1 MVNSAPMLADLQRW
15 FQTVIAHPGG
25 VELGLAAAAAQ
36 LGISWEQADEPVL
49 PSRRQS
55 SVERLAVYARA
66 YWARLLECL
75 REDYPLVGR
84 AVGAEAFDALAA
96 AYLIDHP
103 STSYTLA
110 ALGAKF
116 PAYLA
121 DTAPPDDDRLR
132 AVPELA
138 ALERAVTEVFDLD
151 GGETL
156 GFLTADDLQRA
167 ALEPWA
173 EFRPTVLPT
182 VRLLA
187 FRFDVDRW
195 FTSLRD
201 GEVAPPGESGP
212 CYVALSRREF
222 IVRRHRLS
230 RGQYVLLRS
239 LAAGGSLGQA
249 IAELAADEAAA
260 ELDVSDVLRSWF
272 ADWSRAGLFRT
283 TSTAVPRRS

>member
-1 MVNSAPMLADLQRW
+1 MVNSAPTLADLQRW

-36 LGISWEQADEPVL
+36 LGISLERADEPVL
-49 PSRRQS
+49 PSPRQS

-75 REDYPLVGR
+75 REDYPLVRR
-84 AVGAEAFDALAA
+84 AVGDEAFDALAA
-96 AYLIDHP
+96 AYLVDHP
-103 STSYTLA
+103 STGYTLA

-116 PAYLA
+116 PTYLA
-121 DTAPPDDDRLR
+121 DTAPPGDDRPR
-132 AVPELA
+132 AVAELA
-138 ALERAVTEVFDLD
+138 VLERAVTEVFDLD

-156 GFLTADDLQRA
+156 GFLTPDDLQRA

-173 EFRPTVLPT
+173 EFRPTLLPT
-182 VRLLA
+182 VRLLE

-195 FTSLRD
+195 FTSLRA
-201 GEVAPPGESGP
+201 GEVAPPGESCP

-230 RGQYVLLRS
+230 RGQFVLLRS
-239 LAAGGSLGQA
+239 LAAGGSLGEA
-249 IAELAADEAAA
+249 LAALAADEAAA
-260 ELDVSDVLRSWF
+260 ELDVPDVLRTWF
-272 ADWSRAGLFRT
+272 AAWSRAGLFRT